1 MVQRIWGGVLSFA
14 IKGDGEQAQRV
25 LDRLALAVDA
35 PSLGGVESL
44 VSRPAV
50 SSHAGQTAQQRL
62 SLGIGDE
69 LIRVAVGIEAAEDLW
84 DDFSQALA
92 AI

>member
-1 MVQRIWGGVLSFA
+1 
-14 IKGDGEQAQRV
+14 
-25 LDRLALAVDA
+25 
-35 PSLGGVESL
+35 
-44 VSRPAV
+44 
-50 SSHAGQTAQQRL
+50 
-62 SLGIGDE
+62 